1 MGCIFNVIFSWTLNS
16 FRSVMSLNALVKEKL
31 YPQNNV
37 LEVELSTLE
46 IMSIL

>member
-1 MGCIFNVIFSWTLNS
+1 MGCILHVIFSWTLNS
-16 FRSVMSLNALVKEKL
+16 FRSVMSLNALEKL

-46 IMSIL
+46 IMPIL